1 MSPRQNEPVDEL
13 NVKQTDLKGNY
24 ENGGGP
30 TAVPITLSPSMLP
43 VGPLVDAG
51 ITVER
56 VKKLKKID
64 DLPWMKTPLNDFSK
78 LGQNYLALSK
88 FRLTCKFVVYFSS
101 SKNILIN

>member
-1 MSPRQNEPVDEL
+1 MSPRQKEPVDEL

-24 ENGGGP
+24 QNDGG
-30 TAVPITLSPSMLP
+30 AIPITLSSSMLP
-43 VGPLVDAG
+43 VSSVVDAG

-64 DLPWMKTPLNDFSK
+64 DLPWMKTPLNDLSK

-88 FRLTCKFVVYFSS
+88 FRLTCKCLLCSRQNSF
-101 SKNILIN
+101 